1 MYSRYTGVARGSPG
15 GKVKDSL
22 QGLAPPLLER
32 SCERRDGQVA
42 VLRIGQNHCM
52 ENRPFEAGQGEP
64 KTDPG
69 DPAL

>member
-1 MYSRYTGVARGSPG
+1 M
-15 GKVKDSL
+15 KDSV

-42 VLRIGQNHCM
+42 VLQIGQYHCM